1 MIKSNHPF
9 FEAVKS
15 NPEISEKLDELY
27 RIPHENHD
35 QRINQIESILDA
47 LNTQPDHPDKS
58 SATIKFELM
67 LETTREEQD
76 EANPNQ
82 KKL

>member
-15 NPEISEKLDELY
+15 SPEISEKLDELY

-35 QRINQIESILDA
+35 ERINQIENMLNA
-47 LNTQPDHPDKS
+47 LRAQPDHPNKA
-58 SATIKFELM
+58 SATIQFERM